1 MSSPVVLSAFVAAS
15 IEVIEMVAIVVA
27 VGVSRSWRASLL
39 GAAGGLLILL
49 AVIAALGT
57 ALEDVSLQPL
67 RLVVGAL
74 LLVFGLGWLRKGILR
89 VSRDGWMAG
98 GVGYEQ
104 VDDAPPAPDGRIDW
118 TAFVLS
124 FKGVSLEGL
133 EVAVIVVAFGAAA
146 RDLWAAALGAA
157 AAVVVFA
164 ALGALTY
171 RLVAR
176 IPRRTMQFFVGAM
189 LTSFGTF
196 WAAEGVGAHWPGDE
210 SALVWLSAL
219 YLIAFLVVLRLVG
232 RWRAAAG
239 PPSGERAPSAAHEP
253 V

>member
-1 MSSPVVLSAFVAAS
+1 MSSSVFVAVLAAAS

-39 GAAGGLLILL
+39 GAAGGLLVLL
-49 AVIAALGT
+49 AVVAALGA
-57 ALEDVSLQPL
+57 ALEDVPLQPL

-74 LLVFGLGWLRKGILR
+74 LLVFGLGWLRKGILQ

-98 GVGYEQ
+98 GVGYEEI
-104 VDDAPPAPDGRIDW
+104 DEAPAGRDGRLDW

-124 FKGVSLEGL
+124 FKGVTLEGL
-133 EVAVIVVAFGAAA
+133 EVAIIVVAFGAAA
-146 RDLWAAALGAA
+146 GDLPAAALGAA
-157 AAVVVFA
+157 AAVVVFG

-189 LTSFGTF
+189 L
-196 WAAEGVGAHWPGDE
+196 
-210 SALVWLSAL
+210 
-219 YLIAFLVVLRLVG
+219 G
-232 RWRAAAG
+232 RGHSRSRRG
-239 PPSGERAPSAAHEP
+239 GRD
-253 V
+253 